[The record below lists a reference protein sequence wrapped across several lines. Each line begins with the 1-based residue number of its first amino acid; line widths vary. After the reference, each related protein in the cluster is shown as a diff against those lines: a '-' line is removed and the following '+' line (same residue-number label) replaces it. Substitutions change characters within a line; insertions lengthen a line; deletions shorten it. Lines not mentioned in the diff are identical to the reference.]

1 MLVYHSFLMSDIGPS
16 VIESALFLTDGV
28 RNRRFFPFL
37 VTVSQVF
44 EEFTD

>member
-28 RNRRFFPFL
+28 RNRRYFTFL
-37 VTVSQVF
+37 GTVSQVF